1 MEENN
6 KEIEIDLLELARKLW
21 ANKKFIIK
29 VTIIGAIV
37 GLIVAFSIPKEYTST
52 VVFTTDSNKSSSGN
66 MGALASLAGI
76 NLNPQSSDTFSPE
89 LYPSIVNST
98 SFIQGLLDIK
108 IKDSSRE
115 IDTTLYSYLKDEQK
129 SAWWNYILRT
139 PGLFISLF
147 SKSDQSLETVDTTS
161 QYFISD
167 EEIRIINLLKSS
179 YSINTDKKTG
189 VTTFEITSQ
198 SPEVSAF
205 LADTITSFLQF
216 YIIQERTKKSQTDLR
231 NSRKLYDQ
239 YKDSYN
245 KSQQKLAQF
254 VDKNK
259 NIISE
264 SYRSNQRKLELEA
277 NLAYNIYD
285 QMAKQVQM
293 NEIKVQD
300 DTPVFTIIQ
309 PAIEPLFAS
318 KPKKKIILAA
328 FVLLSFLAG
337 CGWILGRE
345 YIEQFKN
352 DIKIE

>member
-1 MEENN
+1 MEEKN
-6 KEIEIDLLELARKLW
+6 KEVEIDLLELACKLW
-21 ANKKFIIK
+21 SNKKFIIK

-37 GLIVAFSIPKEYTST
+37 GLVIAFSIPKEYTST
-52 VVFTTDSNKSSSGN
+52 VVFTTSSGSSSTGGN

-76 NLNPQSSDTFSPE
+76 NLNSQSSDVFSPE

-108 IKDSSRE
+108 VKDSSRGV
-115 IDTTLYSYLKDEQK
+115 DTTVYSYLKDEQK
-129 SAWWNYILRT
+129 SAWWNYILRA

-147 SKSDQSLETVDTTS
+147 SKSDQSPETIGATNK
-161 QYFISD
+161 YFISD
-167 EEIRIINLLKSS
+167 EEIGIINALKSS

-189 VTTFEITSQ
+189 VTMFEVTSQ

-205 LADTITSFLQF
+205 LTDTITSYLQS
-216 YIIQERTKKSQTDLR
+216 YIIQERTRKSQTDLE
-231 NSRKLYDQ
+231 NSRRLHIQ
-239 YKDSYN
+239 YKDNYD
-245 KSQQKLAQF
+245 KAQQKLASFIDRNQ
-254 VDKNK
+254 

-300 DTPVFTIIQ
+300 ETPVFTIIQ
-309 PAIEPLFAS
+309 PAIEPLFPS
-318 KPKKKIILAA
+318 KPKKKMLILAFIFISFVSACGGLA
-328 FVLLSFLAG
+328 FITF
-337 CGWILGRE
+337 IR
-345 YIEQFKN
+345 K
-352 DIKIE
+352 